1 MRAFWEKVGV
11 LGPVY
16 RLVEQGFSDRDIAE
30 KLGLTEVRVQECVI
44 WIVHFLGF
52 TSRIE
57 LFRHAATPAV
67 GDGGTAVGQVPFR
80 ISSGLVAKGGLL

>member
-11 LGPVY
+11 LGPIY
-16 RLVEQGFSDRDIAE
+16 RLVAQGFSDRDIAE
-30 KLGLTEVRVQECVI
+30 KLGLTEVKVQECVI

-57 LFRHAATPAV
+57 LFRYAATPAV
-67 GDGGTAVGQVPFR
+67 SEAGTAVGQVPFGFPVV
-80 ISSGLVAKGGLL
+80 SSLKGGLL

>member
-1 MRAFWEKVGV
+1 MRVFWEQVGA

-16 RLVEQGFSDRDIAE
+16 RLVGQGFIDRDIAE
-30 KLGLTEVRVQECVI
+30 KLCLKEVRVQECVI

-57 LFRHAATPAV
+57 LFRYAATQAV
-67 GDGGTAVGQVPFR
+67 GERGF
-80 ISSGLVAKGGLL
+80 VA

>member
-16 RLVEQGFSDRDIAE
+16 CLVGQGFSDRDIAE
-30 KLGLTEVRVQECVI
+30 KLRLTEVRVQECVI

-57 LFRHAATPAV
+57 LFRYAATPAV
-67 GDGGTAVGQVPFR
+67 GKADTAAGQVPFR
-80 ISSGLVAKGGLL
+80 ISSGLAAEGGLS